1 MKFKKK
7 LSLAKLI
14 TIPLVIFLLIQGFL
28 PLLIL
33 NILNVRSTLDQNQI
47 DNKMHNVKIHAKDL
61 TTLLANN
68 SISVGNLNA
77 AIQEKLDDCMQDTSV
92 DSFML
97 DDTMQDEFLTS
108 IFPLFQ
114 QHANENT
121 VSGAFLVLSN
131 NASTESEYHGFFLRD
146 SNPSTKSTSNTDLL
160 LERGNQQLAQTA
172 NITLDNT
179 WTTKFHLEENREA
192 DSFFYEP
199 YLYASTHPEA
209 NVSNL
214 GYWSLPFVLE
224 NNKYDSHKMITYSLP
239 LSYHGKI
246 IGVYGIE
253 MSLSFLELYFSHN
266 DLKGNNNGFVL
277 AALNNDGSYQVLYG
291 SGTLYQRVNE
301 TGNFELLSQKQKDFY
316 RIKDI
321 KLGNQNIYSVFN
333 TLKIYPNNIPYE
345 HSTWILAGLVDED
358 TIFSLGRNLYHM
370 IYLMLIVTFLLSISL
385 SILLF
390 SSFSRPFQQLM
401 DSLDGTLNHYVPSN
415 IKEIDQLHDVI
426 QKLTDKERQQTQQLV
441 EEKERLQIAIEST
454 KDTFFTY
461 DVTLDTLT
469 LMDYN
474 QKIQFFPKN
483 DHSYLSL
490 IHPGERETIMTYLK
504 NNYHSFSQEVRYRPT
519 VQDEYI
525 FVRITG
531 KKVGDKVVGS
541 IRDINDQKIL
551 EFTKERDQILD
562 ATTMF
567 YKYIPGIEQLNK
579 LRKDIPEGYLLL
591 IDLDAFHTINERFGL
606 FFGDIVIEQLTK
618 QIVQI
623 TSQEDTLYIRSGPDR
638 FLILFMHCEK
648 EKVLSYLNTIR
659 ETCKTL
665 FPLSLS
671 FTASLTTATAQKE
684 TDELICEICAARDE
698 ARKHAKGFV
707 EYNETIS
714 KSNITFKSDE
724 IASILGISHFSL
736 SSIALNL
743 YAHTDN
749 FKISTDALCLK
760 IKEKFNIKNF
770 IITSF
775 KREYLSISIEYM
787 WKKDDENYPS
797 HVRHVS
803 EKDLSQIEEYI
814 HNNFILSLNKTLLS
828 NKLYSLI
835 PSSTNGIVVN
845 LEENNNFIGYVIF
858 DGIDPKILNDEATM
872 NELKDFVSILQSQ
885 LIQNRHDISAKA
897 KSEFLARM
905 SHEIRTP
912 MNGIIGMTDIAL
924 RKDISEEERIQCL
937 EKVKVSSSYMLSILN
952 DILDMSRIDSGK
964 MELTLDTFD
973 LEKMLANIHPI
984 LDARFEEK
992 KQTFT
997 IQKDLSHTYFYGDSL
1012 HLQQIL
1018 MNLLSNANKYTQ
1030 DGGHITLNIQETPKE
1045 DGTSNLIFT
1054 VKDDGYGIS
1063 EQDQTRIFESFERA
1077 QNARST
1083 GTGLGLAISNR
1094 LVHLMGGDIQLESKV
1109 NEGSTFSF
1117 SILLKNEKEMEHT
1130 SKSTQLIES
1139 FPDKHVLIVE
1149 DNALNAEILS
1159 MILEGFDLQVDV
1171 AENGQKA
1178 LDLFHASKPFT
1189 YDIIFM
1195 DIMMPV
1201 MNGLEATKNIRHSS
1215 REDKKLPIY
1224 AMSAN
1229 AFVEDEKQSI
1239 EAGMNGHLSKPI
1251 DSKKLLEVLNQV
1263 FANK

>member
-1 MKFKKK
+1 
-7 LSLAKLI
+7 
-14 TIPLVIFLLIQGFL
+14 
-28 PLLIL
+28 
-33 NILNVRSTLDQNQI
+33 
-47 DNKMHNVKIHAKDL
+47 
-61 TTLLANN
+61 
-68 SISVGNLNA
+68 
-77 AIQEKLDDCMQDTSV
+77 MQDTSV

-97 DDTMQDEFLTS
+97 DDTMQEEFLTS

-199 YLYASTHPEA
+199 YLYASTHPKA
-209 NVSNL
+209 DVSNL

-358 TIFSLGRNLYHM
+358 TIFSLGRNLYRM
-370 IYLMLIVTFLLSISL
+370 IYMMLIVTFLLSISL

-390 SSFSRPFQQLM
+390 RSFSRPFQQLM

-474 QKIQFFPKN
+474 QEIQFFPKN
-483 DHSYLSL
+483 DHAYLSL
-490 IHPGERETIMTYLK
+490 IHPSERETIMTYLK

-567 YKYIPGIEQLNK
+567 YK
-579 LRKDIPEGYLLL
+579 
-591 IDLDAFHTINERFGL
+591 FH
-606 FFGDIVIEQLTK
+606 
-618 QIVQI
+618 
-623 TSQEDTLYIRSGPDR
+623 
-638 FLILFMHCEK
+638 H
-648 EKVLSYLNTIR
+648 
-659 ETCKTL
+659 
-665 FPLSLS
+665 
-671 FTASLTTATAQKE
+671 
-684 TDELICEICAARDE
+684 
-698 ARKHAKGFV
+698 
-707 EYNETIS
+707 
-714 KSNITFKSDE
+714 
-724 IASILGISHFSL
+724 
-736 SSIALNL
+736 
-743 YAHTDN
+743 
-749 FKISTDALCLK
+749 
-760 IKEKFNIKNF
+760 
-770 IITSF
+770 
-775 KREYLSISIEYM
+775 
-787 WKKDDENYPS
+787 
-797 HVRHVS
+797 
-803 EKDLSQIEEYI
+803 
-814 HNNFILSLNKTLLS
+814 
-828 NKLYSLI
+828 
-835 PSSTNGIVVN
+835 
-845 LEENNNFIGYVIF
+845 
-858 DGIDPKILNDEATM
+858 
-872 NELKDFVSILQSQ
+872 
-885 LIQNRHDISAKA
+885 
-897 KSEFLARM
+897 
-905 SHEIRTP
+905 
-912 MNGIIGMTDIAL
+912 
-924 RKDISEEERIQCL
+924 
-937 EKVKVSSSYMLSILN
+937 
-952 DILDMSRIDSGK
+952 
-964 MELTLDTFD
+964 
-973 LEKMLANIHPI
+973 
-984 LDARFEEK
+984 
-992 KQTFT
+992 
-997 IQKDLSHTYFYGDSL
+997 
-1012 HLQQIL
+1012 
-1018 MNLLSNANKYTQ
+1018 
-1030 DGGHITLNIQETPKE
+1030 
-1045 DGTSNLIFT
+1045 
-1054 VKDDGYGIS
+1054 
-1063 EQDQTRIFESFERA
+1063 
-1077 QNARST
+1077 
-1083 GTGLGLAISNR
+1083 
-1094 LVHLMGGDIQLESKV
+1094 
-1109 NEGSTFSF
+1109 
-1117 SILLKNEKEMEHT
+1117 
-1130 SKSTQLIES
+1130 
-1139 FPDKHVLIVE
+1139 
-1149 DNALNAEILS
+1149 
-1159 MILEGFDLQVDV
+1159 
-1171 AENGQKA
+1171 
-1178 LDLFHASKPFT
+1178 
-1189 YDIIFM
+1189 
-1195 DIMMPV
+1195 
-1201 MNGLEATKNIRHSS
+1201 
-1215 REDKKLPIY
+1215 
-1224 AMSAN
+1224 
-1229 AFVEDEKQSI
+1229 
-1239 EAGMNGHLSKPI
+1239 
-1251 DSKKLLEVLNQV
+1251 
-1263 FANK
+1263 

>member
-14 TIPLVIFLLIQGFL
+14 TISLAIFLLIQGFL
-28 PLLIL
+28 PLVIL

-47 DNKMHNVKIHAKDL
+47 NNKIHNVKTHAKDL
-61 TTLLANN
+61 TTLLAND

-77 AIQEKLDDCMQDTSV
+77 TIQEKLDDCMQDTSV

-97 DDTMQDEFLTS
+97 DDTMQEEFLTS

-209 NVSNL
+209 DVSNL

-358 TIFSLGRNLYHM
+358 TIFSLGRNLYRM
-370 IYLMLIVTFLLSISL
+370 IYMMLIVTFLLSISL

-390 SSFSRPFQQLM
+390 RSFSRPFQQLM
-401 DSLDGTLNHYVPSN
+401 DSLDGTRNHYVPSN

-461 DVTLDTLT
+461 DVTSDTLT

-483 DHSYLSL
+483 DHAYLSL

-504 NNYHSFSQEVRYRPT
+504 NNYHSFLQEVRYRPT

-567 YKYIPGIEQLNK
+567 YK
-579 LRKDIPEGYLLL
+579 
-591 IDLDAFHTINERFGL
+591 
-606 FFGDIVIEQLTK
+606 
-618 QIVQI
+618 
-623 TSQEDTLYIRSGPDR
+623 
-638 FLILFMHCEK
+638 
-648 EKVLSYLNTIR
+648 
-659 ETCKTL
+659 
-665 FPLSLS
+665 
-671 FTASLTTATAQKE
+671 
-684 TDELICEICAARDE
+684 
-698 ARKHAKGFV
+698 
-707 EYNETIS
+707 
-714 KSNITFKSDE
+714 
-724 IASILGISHFSL
+724 
-736 SSIALNL
+736 
-743 YAHTDN
+743 
-749 FKISTDALCLK
+749 
-760 IKEKFNIKNF
+760 
-770 IITSF
+770 
-775 KREYLSISIEYM
+775 
-787 WKKDDENYPS
+787 
-797 HVRHVS
+797 
-803 EKDLSQIEEYI
+803 
-814 HNNFILSLNKTLLS
+814 
-828 NKLYSLI
+828 
-835 PSSTNGIVVN
+835 
-845 LEENNNFIGYVIF
+845 
-858 DGIDPKILNDEATM
+858 
-872 NELKDFVSILQSQ
+872 
-885 LIQNRHDISAKA
+885 
-897 KSEFLARM
+897 
-905 SHEIRTP
+905 
-912 MNGIIGMTDIAL
+912 
-924 RKDISEEERIQCL
+924 
-937 EKVKVSSSYMLSILN
+937 
-952 DILDMSRIDSGK
+952 
-964 MELTLDTFD
+964 
-973 LEKMLANIHPI
+973 
-984 LDARFEEK
+984 
-992 KQTFT
+992 
-997 IQKDLSHTYFYGDSL
+997 FY
-1012 HLQQIL
+1012 H
-1018 MNLLSNANKYTQ
+1018 
-1030 DGGHITLNIQETPKE
+1030 
-1045 DGTSNLIFT
+1045 
-1054 VKDDGYGIS
+1054 
-1063 EQDQTRIFESFERA
+1063 
-1077 QNARST
+1077 
-1083 GTGLGLAISNR
+1083 
-1094 LVHLMGGDIQLESKV
+1094 
-1109 NEGSTFSF
+1109 
-1117 SILLKNEKEMEHT
+1117 
-1130 SKSTQLIES
+1130 
-1139 FPDKHVLIVE
+1139 
-1149 DNALNAEILS
+1149 
-1159 MILEGFDLQVDV
+1159 
-1171 AENGQKA
+1171 
-1178 LDLFHASKPFT
+1178 
-1189 YDIIFM
+1189 
-1195 DIMMPV
+1195 
-1201 MNGLEATKNIRHSS
+1201 
-1215 REDKKLPIY
+1215 
-1224 AMSAN
+1224 
-1229 AFVEDEKQSI
+1229 
-1239 EAGMNGHLSKPI
+1239 
-1251 DSKKLLEVLNQV
+1251 
-1263 FANK
+1263 

>member
-14 TIPLVIFLLIQGFL
+14 TISLAIFLLIQGFL
-28 PLLIL
+28 PLVIL

-47 DNKMHNVKIHAKDL
+47 NNKMHNVKTHAKDL

-77 AIQEKLDDCMQDTSV
+77 TIQEKLDDCMQDTSIET
-92 DSFML
+92 FML
-97 DDTMQDEFLTS
+97 DDTMQEEFLTS

-121 VSGAFLVLSN
+121 VSGTFLVLSN

-199 YLYASTHPEA
+199 YTYASTHPEA
-209 NVSNL
+209 DVSNL

-253 MSLSFLELYFSHN
+253 MSLSYLETYFSHN

-358 TIFSLGRNLYHM
+358 TIFSLGRNLYRM
-370 IYLMLIVTFLLSISL
+370 IYMMLIVTFLLSISL

-390 SSFSRPFQQLM
+390 RFFSRPFQQLM
-401 DSLDGTLNHYVPSN
+401 DSLDGTRNHYVPSN

-504 NNYHSFSQEVRYRPT
+504 NNDHSFSQEVRYRPT

-567 YKYIPGIEQLNK
+567 YKYISGIEQLNK

-606 FFGDIVIEQLTK
+606 FFGDIVIEQLAK

-623 TSQEDTLYIRSGPDR
+623 TNQEDTLYIRSGPDR
-638 FLILFMHCEK
+638 FLIWFMHCKK

-671 FTASLTTATAQKE
+671 FTASLTTATA
-684 TDELICEICAARDE
+684 
-698 ARKHAKGFV
+698 
-707 EYNETIS
+707 
-714 KSNITFKSDE
+714 
-724 IASILGISHFSL
+724 
-736 SSIALNL
+736 
-743 YAHTDN
+743 
-749 FKISTDALCLK
+749 
-760 IKEKFNIKNF
+760 
-770 IITSF
+770 
-775 KREYLSISIEYM
+775 
-787 WKKDDENYPS
+787 
-797 HVRHVS
+797 
-803 EKDLSQIEEYI
+803 
-814 HNNFILSLNKTLLS
+814 
-828 NKLYSLI
+828 
-835 PSSTNGIVVN
+835 
-845 LEENNNFIGYVIF
+845 
-858 DGIDPKILNDEATM
+858 
-872 NELKDFVSILQSQ
+872 
-885 LIQNRHDISAKA
+885 
-897 KSEFLARM
+897 
-905 SHEIRTP
+905 
-912 MNGIIGMTDIAL
+912 
-924 RKDISEEERIQCL
+924 
-937 EKVKVSSSYMLSILN
+937 
-952 DILDMSRIDSGK
+952 
-964 MELTLDTFD
+964 
-973 LEKMLANIHPI
+973 
-984 LDARFEEK
+984 
-992 KQTFT
+992 
-997 IQKDLSHTYFYGDSL
+997 
-1012 HLQQIL
+1012 
-1018 MNLLSNANKYTQ
+1018 
-1030 DGGHITLNIQETPKE
+1030 
-1045 DGTSNLIFT
+1045 
-1054 VKDDGYGIS
+1054 
-1063 EQDQTRIFESFERA
+1063 
-1077 QNARST
+1077 
-1083 GTGLGLAISNR
+1083 
-1094 LVHLMGGDIQLESKV
+1094 
-1109 NEGSTFSF
+1109 
-1117 SILLKNEKEMEHT
+1117 
-1130 SKSTQLIES
+1130 
-1139 FPDKHVLIVE
+1139 
-1149 DNALNAEILS
+1149 
-1159 MILEGFDLQVDV
+1159 
-1171 AENGQKA
+1171 
-1178 LDLFHASKPFT
+1178 
-1189 YDIIFM
+1189 
-1195 DIMMPV
+1195 
-1201 MNGLEATKNIRHSS
+1201 
-1215 REDKKLPIY
+1215 
-1224 AMSAN
+1224 
-1229 AFVEDEKQSI
+1229 
-1239 EAGMNGHLSKPI
+1239 
-1251 DSKKLLEVLNQV
+1251 
-1263 FANK
+1263 

>member
-1 MKFKKK
+1 MPSISVRYKIVTIKNMKFKKK

-14 TIPLVIFLLIQGFL
+14 TISLAIFLLIQGFL
-28 PLLIL
+28 PLVIL

-47 DNKMHNVKIHAKDL
+47 NNKMHNVKTHAKDL

-77 AIQEKLDDCMQDTSV
+77 TIQEKLDDCMQDTSIET
-92 DSFML
+92 FML
-97 DDTMQDEFLTS
+97 DDTMQEEFLTS

-121 VSGAFLVLSN
+121 VSGTFLVLSN

-199 YLYASTHPEA
+199 YTYASTHPEA
-209 NVSNL
+209 DVSNL

-253 MSLSFLELYFSHN
+253 MSLSYLETYFSHN

-358 TIFSLGRNLYHM
+358 TIFSLGRNLYRM
-370 IYLMLIVTFLLSISL
+370 IYMMLIVTFLLSISL

-390 SSFSRPFQQLM
+390 RFFSRPFQQLM
-401 DSLDGTLNHYVPSN
+401 DSLDGTRNHYVPSN

-504 NNYHSFSQEVRYRPT
+504 NNDHSFSQEVRYRPT

-567 YKYIPGIEQLNK
+567 YKYISGIEQLNK

-606 FFGDIVIEQLTK
+606 FFGDIVIEQLAK

-623 TSQEDTLYIRSGPDR
+623 TNQEDTLYIRSGPDR
-638 FLILFMHCEK
+638 FLIWFMHCKK

-671 FTASLTTATAQKE
+671 FTASLTTATA
-684 TDELICEICAARDE
+684 
-698 ARKHAKGFV
+698 
-707 EYNETIS
+707 
-714 KSNITFKSDE
+714 
-724 IASILGISHFSL
+724 
-736 SSIALNL
+736 
-743 YAHTDN
+743 
-749 FKISTDALCLK
+749 
-760 IKEKFNIKNF
+760 
-770 IITSF
+770 
-775 KREYLSISIEYM
+775 
-787 WKKDDENYPS
+787 
-797 HVRHVS
+797 
-803 EKDLSQIEEYI
+803 
-814 HNNFILSLNKTLLS
+814 
-828 NKLYSLI
+828 
-835 PSSTNGIVVN
+835 
-845 LEENNNFIGYVIF
+845 
-858 DGIDPKILNDEATM
+858 
-872 NELKDFVSILQSQ
+872 
-885 LIQNRHDISAKA
+885 
-897 KSEFLARM
+897 
-905 SHEIRTP
+905 
-912 MNGIIGMTDIAL
+912 
-924 RKDISEEERIQCL
+924 
-937 EKVKVSSSYMLSILN
+937 
-952 DILDMSRIDSGK
+952 
-964 MELTLDTFD
+964 
-973 LEKMLANIHPI
+973 
-984 LDARFEEK
+984 
-992 KQTFT
+992 
-997 IQKDLSHTYFYGDSL
+997 
-1012 HLQQIL
+1012 
-1018 MNLLSNANKYTQ
+1018 
-1030 DGGHITLNIQETPKE
+1030 
-1045 DGTSNLIFT
+1045 
-1054 VKDDGYGIS
+1054 
-1063 EQDQTRIFESFERA
+1063 
-1077 QNARST
+1077 
-1083 GTGLGLAISNR
+1083 
-1094 LVHLMGGDIQLESKV
+1094 
-1109 NEGSTFSF
+1109 
-1117 SILLKNEKEMEHT
+1117 
-1130 SKSTQLIES
+1130 
-1139 FPDKHVLIVE
+1139 
-1149 DNALNAEILS
+1149 
-1159 MILEGFDLQVDV
+1159 
-1171 AENGQKA
+1171 
-1178 LDLFHASKPFT
+1178 
-1189 YDIIFM
+1189 
-1195 DIMMPV
+1195 
-1201 MNGLEATKNIRHSS
+1201 
-1215 REDKKLPIY
+1215 
-1224 AMSAN
+1224 
-1229 AFVEDEKQSI
+1229 
-1239 EAGMNGHLSKPI
+1239 
-1251 DSKKLLEVLNQV
+1251 
-1263 FANK
+1263 